1 MKKIFFVI
9 DEEGYIKG
17 GYSESELVGE
27 NVHSVEVEE
36 DHEVFNSDAE
46 IFRYVDGQLIKDEDR
61 HRQLIEE
68 HENHINKP
76 SEIELLRRE
85 NEMLA
90 FALMELSTIILNG
103 GK

>member
-1 MKKIFFVI
+1 MKKIYFVI
-9 DEEGYIKG
+9 DEEGYIRG
-17 GYSESELVGE
+17 GYSESELIGE
-27 NVHSVEVEE
+27 NVLSIEVNEN
-36 DHEVFNSDAE
+36 HEIFSNDAE

-61 HRQLIEE
+61 QCKLIEE